1 MDSKYISKKLR
12 YIITYRC
19 MILFFDDL
27 RISAEGVKCLHL
39 VGWVTFFQFKWKNV
53 QLDMEEFVLL

>member
-1 MDSKYISKKLR
+1 
-12 YIITYRC
+12 